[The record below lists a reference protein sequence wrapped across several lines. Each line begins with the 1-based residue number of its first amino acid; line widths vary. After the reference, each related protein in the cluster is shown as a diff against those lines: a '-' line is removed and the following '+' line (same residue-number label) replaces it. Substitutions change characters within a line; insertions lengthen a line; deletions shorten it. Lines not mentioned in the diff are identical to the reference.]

1 MLVDIIV
8 GQLVV
13 PVSWQLRFRKLS
25 TVHSTRGLLVFID
38 AYVYVFGCVAWHTHT
53 RLFYFLIIGVGRW
66 TCLLI
71 IFVIAVLVI
80 LLESR
85 CCCCYALILLGIV
98 NVVIWG
104 IVEIGFR
111 VSGGSTLWLLRSTG
125 LATFL
130 TSSITSLGWGG
141 NGVTAWFT
149 LDHNLLRVNDG
160 VNVVFAS
167 TNGSLSILTC
177 QSV

>member
-25 TVHSTRGLLVFID
+25 TVRSTRGLLVLS
-38 AYVYVFGCVAWHTHT
+38 VYVFSCVAWHTHT
-53 RLFYFLIIGVGRW
+53 RLFYFLIIRVGRW
-66 TCLLI
+66 TCLLV
-71 IFVIAVLVI
+71 IFVIAVLII
-80 LLESR
+80 LIES
-85 CCCCYALILLGIV
+85 CSCFCYTLILFRIV
-98 NVVIWG
+98 DVVIRR
-104 IVEIGFR
+104 IVLIGFR
-111 VSGGSTLWLLRSTG
+111 VSSSSALWLLSTG

-130 TSSITSLGWGG
+130 TSSITGLGRRG
-141 NGVTAWFT
+141 NGVTTWFT
-149 LDHNLLRVNDG
+149 LDHDLLRVNYG

-167 TNGSLSILTC
+167 TDGSLSILTC